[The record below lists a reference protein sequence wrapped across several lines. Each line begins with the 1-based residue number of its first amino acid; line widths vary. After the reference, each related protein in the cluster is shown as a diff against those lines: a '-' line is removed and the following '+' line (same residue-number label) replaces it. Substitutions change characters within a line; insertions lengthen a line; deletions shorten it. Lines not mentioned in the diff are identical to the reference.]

1 MKTYHPH
8 KLMIKTASRA
18 FSFPFKYLC
27 NLFSPPHPHRAGSRH
42 LEAPKKLD
50 YISHFLSWLR
60 VKDVNGDSLI
70 STGGVWKWGLW
81 RGLWISQLSFTVFP
95 KCGIFEILCF
105 VIISLPNSRELEVV
119 FVFTRVLCLEIW
131 DYSAN
136 FCKQLGKTVFCQSSL
151 NWIKCIQYSFNDW
164 NSQNKQLAVLSMTL
178 LRWN

>member
-1 MKTYHPH
+1 MPFLFHLNIYAIFFSPAHPH
-8 KLMIKTASRA
+8 S
-18 FSFPFKYLC
+18 
-27 NLFSPPHPHRAGSRH
+27 HRASSRH

-50 YISHFLSWLR
+50 YISHFLSWLK
-60 VKDVNGDSLI
+60 VKEVNGDSLI
-70 STGGVWKWGLW
+70 STGGCWKWGLW

-95 KCGIFEILCF
+95 KCSIFEILCF

-119 FVFTRVLCLEIW
+119 FVFTRAWCFVFRDLGQW
-131 DYSAN
+131 ANYSAN
-136 FCKQLGKTVFCQSSL
+136 FCKQLGKTVFCQFTL